1 MKLTRF
7 KIYMLIPILGVAILF
22 LTNLIMSFVIKN
34 DKANLIMF
42 SGIMVYLAFVTIS
55 AVIIYNRLKKDM
67 VAVGIGFNE
76 VEEQMLSMLAVPYA
90 VMDSEGHLLW
100 TNYEM
105 RDIIDSIKRGSD
117 EMSDL
122 IPNIAKIKLPTMSDD
137 VVFRSKIHER
147 SYKVV
152 MTAMESKSFDE
163 TLAVFSGV
171 DGKKKNNLI
180 SVYFYD
186 ETEIDILRQENYN
199 QQMIIGLLYID
210 NYDEVLDVV
219 DEVKRS
225 LLAALVDRKIN
236 KYMTHMNAVIKKLEK
251 DKYLF
256 VFQKKYL
263 EEVKQTS
270 KVLLEEVKKIN
281 SGKTEIDI
289 TISMGLGIAESDYAR
304 SYDYARAAIDL
315 ALGRGGDQVVIKQ
328 GDDITYIGGK
338 SASIEKSTRVT
349 ARVKAHALRELIE
362 AHDNILIMG
371 HTIGDVDSLGASVGV
386 YKIAQVLKKNAHI
399 VINEI
404 NSSIRP
410 LATRFL
416 DNPDY
421 PADMFIGNLNAQE
434 IATKDSLLVVVDVN
448 RPTHTECPELFDII
462 PTVIVL
468 DHHRVAGDSVK
479 HAVLSYVEPYAS
491 SASEMVAEI
500 LQYIGEE
507 LKLRPLEAEALY
519 AGIMIDTNNFLTKT
533 GVRTFEAAAYLRKNG
548 VDVTRIRK
556 AFRADMTE
564 YVAKAAAITS
574 TEIFMEGYA
583 FANCSSEGIESPTI
597 IGAQVANDLLEI
609 TGIKASF
616 VFTRYKD
623 RIYISAR
630 SIDELNVQVV
640 MEKVGGGGHMNVAG
654 AQLENCSVNE
664 AMTKVKNVLTE
675 MSLNGDI

>member
-1 MKLTRF
+1 MKFTRF
-7 KIYMLIPILGVAILF
+7 RLYILLPIIGSVVLILSDLLVMA
-22 LTNLIMSFVIKN
+22 VVKN
-34 DKANLIMF
+34 DTATLIAF
-42 SGIMVYLAFVTIS
+42 SGTFVYIAFLLIA
-55 AVIIYNRLKKDM
+55 AVLINGRLKRDL
-67 VAVGIGFNE
+67 VSVGVGFNE
-76 VEEQMLSMLAVPYA
+76 IEEQILSMLAVPYA
-90 VMDSEGHLLW
+90 VMDIDGNLLW
-100 TNYEM
+100 ANYEM
-105 RDIIDSIKRGSD
+105 RDLIDSVKRGSY
-117 EMSDL
+117 EMTDL
-122 IPNIAKIKLPTMSDD
+122 IPNIMKMKLPTISDD
-137 VVFRSKIHER
+137 VVFHAKIGEQ

-152 MTAMESKSFDE
+152 MTAMESELFDE
-163 TLAVFSGV
+163 TLNVISDV
-171 DGKKKNNLI
+171 DGNDKQSLI

-186 ETEIDILRQENYN
+186 ETEIEVLRQENYD

-225 LLAALVDRKIN
+225 LLSALVDRKIN
-236 KYMTHMNAVIKKLEK
+236 KYMTHMDAVIKKLEK

-281 SGKTEIDI
+281 SGKTESDI
-289 TISMGLGIAESDYAR
+289 TISMGLGVAESDYAK
-304 SYDYARAAIDL
+304 SYEYARAAIDL
-315 ALGRGGDQVVIKQ
+315 ALGRGGDQVVIKH

-362 AHDNILIMG
+362 AHDNIIIMG
-371 HTIGDVDSLGASVGV
+371 HSIGDVDSLGSAIGV
-386 YKIAQVLKKNAHI
+386 YRIAQVLGTNAHI

-410 LATRFL
+410 MVSRFF

-421 PADMFIGNLNAQE
+421 PSDMFIGNLMAQE
-434 IATKDSLLVVVDVN
+434 LATKDSLLVIVDVN
-448 RPTHTECPELFDII
+448 RPAHTECPELFDMI

-468 DHHRVAGDSVK
+468 DHHRVASDSVK

-500 LQYIGEE
+500 LQYIGGE
-507 LKLRPLEAEALY
+507 LKLKPLEAEALY

-564 YVAKAAAITS
+564 YVSKAEAITS
-574 TEIFMEGYA
+574 TEIFMDGYA
-583 FANCSSEGIESPTI
+583 FAKCNAEGVEAPTI
-597 IGAQVANDLLEI
+597 LGAQVANELLEI

-616 VFTRYKD
+616 VFTEYKEK
-623 RIYISAR
+623 IFISAR

-654 AQLENCSVNE
+654 AQLENCNVVQ
-664 AMTKVKNVLTE
+664 AMDKVKNVLTE